1 MAFRLQKFKRRKE
14 EDGVV
19 HVLFDCDIKTCSK
32 HVVIWQGITCHIS
45 FIFLYLYAHSLTYL
59 VHLQSVQKFALTELT
74 SFYCMHL
81 KWCIP
86 RSVLL
91 IKQIYA
97 LYFLIP
103 WSFICSFN
111 KKWNSLFHRGWYTCF
126 VTCYRLVLTQ
136 NYFKGFRLTN
146 NIFK

>member
-1 MAFRLQKFKRRKE
+1 MYYLIVILKLVQSMLWYDK
-14 EDGVV
+14 
-19 HVLFDCDIKTCSK
+19 VLLVTFLSCTCIVWVNK
-32 HVVIWQGITCHIS
+32 PNAGL
-45 FIFLYLYAHSLTYL
+45 FLLFFLYLYAHSITYL
-59 VHLQSVQKFALTELT
+59 VHLQSVQKFALTEFT

-91 IKQIYA
+91 IIQIYA

-103 WSFICSFN
+103 WSFICSFT
-111 KKWNSLFHRGWYTCF
+111 KKWNSLFHRGWYNCF
-126 VTCYRLVLTQ
+126 MTCYRLVLTQ
-136 NYFKGFRLTN
+136 KYFKGFRLTN